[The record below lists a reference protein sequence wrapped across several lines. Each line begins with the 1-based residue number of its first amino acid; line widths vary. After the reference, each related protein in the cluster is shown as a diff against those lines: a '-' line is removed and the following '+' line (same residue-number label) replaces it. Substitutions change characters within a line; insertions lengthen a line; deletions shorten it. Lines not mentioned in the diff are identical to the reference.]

1 MVLDSSLAGGEGQH
15 IDHRGTEEQGRQ
27 GLERF
32 LVGRHRQPLEVME
45 QITYLLFLRRLDELQ
60 TLAERKA
67 AMTKKP
73 LTGAVF
79 PPGDD
84 AKATP
89 YEDLR
94 WSRFKD
100 FDPAKMFQMSASTR
114 SRSCATWAATAL
126 LIPTTCVTPGS
137 QSRPLGC

>member
-1 MVLDSSLAGGEGQH
+1 MLAPH
-15 IDHRGTEEQGRQ
+15 IKKKVDELWNRFWAA
-27 GLERF
+27 GLTNP
-32 LVGRHRQPLEVME
+32 LVAVE

-67 AMTKKP
+67 ATTKKP

-84 AKATP
+84 AKGGP

-100 FDPAKMFQMSASTR
+100 FDPAKMFQVVGEHAFPFLRETHTVLWTGEME
-114 SRSCATWAATAL
+114 
-126 LIPTTCVTPGS
+126 
-137 QSRPLGC
+137 